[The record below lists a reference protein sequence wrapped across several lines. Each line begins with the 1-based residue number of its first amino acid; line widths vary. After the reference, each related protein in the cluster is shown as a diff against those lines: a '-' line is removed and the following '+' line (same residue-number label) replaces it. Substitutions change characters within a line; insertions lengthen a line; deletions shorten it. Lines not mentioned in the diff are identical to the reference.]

1 MRRIG
6 TVAMVLGMLTGCMG
20 GAEPVCV
27 QLPGDPPARAVP
39 RCDGAAPEGYEWRP
53 VCDSGGGE
61 YGSRYVGCGIDE
73 WDGHVV
79 DRWDEAAVCLGSE
92 PVCRTGDTI
101 RCALVPCDGRTRIPS
116 EV

>member
-1 MRRIG
+1 MRQIG

-53 VCDSGGGE
+53 VCDSSGHG
-61 YGSRYVGCGIDE
+61 VGCGVDQ
-73 WDGHVV
+73 WGGHT
-79 DRWDEAAVCLGSE
+79 DRWDEAAVCLNDSE
-92 PVCRTGDTI
+92 PPVCRTGDTI
-101 RCALVPCDGRTRIPS
+101 RCALVPCDGWGHLPPEI
-116 EV
+116 